1 VKEILPA
8 STKHKERFMRNVGYA
23 LLQERL
29 PITAVPLACP
39 ALIQPTTRIEKIA
52 HTLAVPPKLAPDEDD
67 LLGNVLF
74 ALKHEG
80 INLSILAQVLPR
92 IPVIEL
98 EAALKR
104 SPNGVYIRKT
114 CYLWEAFIGKE
125 IEQHAP
131 VRGKF
136 IQLFEPAQYI
146 TRRGARNSKWR
157 IEFNG
162 LGDLTYCATV
172 ERSPAITELLA
183 HDIPGRARAFIG
195 SLPPLMMDRAIHW
208 AYLHETQDSF
218 AIEREAPT
226 QDKSRR
232 FIQLLRQAH
241 DRQPL
246 TEDYLV
252 ALQNSTVTNPFDLAA
267 AFRHQQNHLGASG
280 IRGAAGISYVPP
292 PPELCSELM
301 ESLMRFANEAPT
313 QIDPLV
319 AAGII
324 SFGFVFLHP
333 FMDGNGRLSRF
344 LIHQALCR
352 AGALEN
358 GLLLPVSVAMKD
370 AESLYLKTLQTF
382 SRPVRDFWDVQWI
395 DADTI
400 TLDFKGSDALYRYW
414 NATPCVL
421 FTLQMAKHALE
432 VDLREEAAFL
442 ETFDTVY
449 KAVDERFDVRGSE
462 LSKLVMMCLSND
474 GVISKN
480 RRKQFQYIASEEV
493 FDFIEQAAQQ
503 VLEARRVLTDED
515 HAEEPPTKRAGG

>member
-1 VKEILPA
+1 
-8 STKHKERFMRNVGYA
+8 MRNVGYA
-23 LLQERL
+23 LFQERL
-29 PITAVPLACP
+29 RITAVPVVRP
-39 ALIQPTTRIEKIA
+39 ALVQPTTRIEEIA
-52 HTLAVPPKLAPDEDD
+52 HTLAVPSKMAPDADD
-67 LLGNVLF
+67 LLGNILF

-80 INLSILAQVLPR
+80 INLSILAQVLPC
-92 IPVIEL
+92 VAVVDL
-98 EAALKR
+98 EATLAR
-104 SPNGVYIRKT
+104 SPNGVYIRKA
-114 CYLWEAFIGKE
+114 CYLWEAFTGNE
-125 IEQHAP
+125 IKQQAP

-136 IQLFEPAQYI
+136 IQLFDPAQYI
-146 TRRGARNSKWR
+146 TRSGARNSKWR

-172 ERSPAITELLA
+172 ERSPAVTELLA
-183 HDIPGRARAFIG
+183 YDILGRVKAFIG
-195 SLPPLMMDRAIHW
+195 SLPPLMVDRAIHW

-226 QDKSRR
+226 QDKSQR

-246 TEDYLV
+246 TEEYLV
-252 ALQNSTVTNPFDLAA
+252 ALQNSTVTNPFDLAV

-280 IRGAAGISYVPP
+280 IRGAAGITYVPP
-292 PPELCSELM
+292 PPDLCRELM

-319 AAGII
+319 AAGVI

-352 AGALEN
+352 AGALGN

-370 AESLYLKTLQTF
+370 AESLYLETLQSF
-382 SRPVRDFWDVQWI
+382 SRPARDFWEAQWI
-395 DADTI
+395 DADII

-414 NATPCVL
+414 DATPCVL

-432 VDLREEAAFL
+432 VDLREETAFL
-442 ETFDTVY
+442 ECFDAVY
-449 KAVDERFDVRGSE
+449 KATDERFDVRGSE
-462 LSKLVMMCLSND
+462 LSKLVMMCLSNN

-493 FDFIEQAAQQ
+493 FDFIEQSAQQ
-503 VLEARRVLTDED
+503 VLATRRALT
-515 HAEEPPTKRAGG
+515 EESTPRS